1 MTAIAEAPSLAS
13 ENGKWIGRT
22 FTPVEITA
30 ILFVGSVGILI
41 AGLQP
46 QLLGA
51 LAREGRLTDM
61 ELGWAATAEL
71 LMIGIGAGSAGA
83 FLKPTGLRWW
93 GAGASLVLMLI
104 DILVGTQSHTSAI
117 ANRAVAGL
125 AEGILLWI
133 PVGMIARSTTP
144 GRWSGIFL
152 AVQTLAQFFYSEILP
167 VTVMVRHGASGGFY
181 ALAGTALVS
190 AFVSLLLPKSFD
202 ALHEPSAGESAGGLS
217 LRTIA
222 ALASVFFFMAYF
234 IGFFSYF
241 GPISAQAHHPEYVFN
256 QAASL
261 SLFSQVV
268 GAGIA
273 SLVAG
278 RVSFFPVIAFCSI
291 VNLAILALVATMP
304 GPIVFIALACLFG
317 FLWLFLLPFQVPML
331 IEADPTRRAAVLMPG
346 AQLLGAALGPTLCS
360 FAIVGE
366 DVRGVIAVSA
376 VSLVLAF
383 AVAGWLHWHRAHST

>member
-13 ENGKWIGRT
+13 ENGKWIGRA

-30 ILFVGSVGILI
+30 MLFVGSVGILI

-51 LAREGRLTDM
+51 LAREGRLTNV

-71 LMIGIGAGSAGA
+71 LTIGIGAGSAGA

-167 VTVMVRHGASGGFY
+167 PTVGRHRQ
-181 ALAGTALVS
+181 
-190 AFVSLLLPKSFD
+190 D
-202 ALHEPSAGESAGGLS
+202 HGL
-217 LRTIA
+217 
-222 ALASVFFFMAYF
+222 
-234 IGFFSYF
+234 
-241 GPISAQAHHPEYVFN
+241 
-256 QAASL
+256 
-261 SLFSQVV
+261 
-268 GAGIA
+268 
-273 SLVAG
+273 
-278 RVSFFPVIAFCSI
+278 
-291 VNLAILALVATMP
+291 
-304 GPIVFIALACLFG
+304 
-317 FLWLFLLPFQVPML
+317 
-331 IEADPTRRAAVLMPG
+331 
-346 AQLLGAALGPTLCS
+346 
-360 FAIVGE
+360 
-366 DVRGVIAVSA
+366 
-376 VSLVLAF
+376 
-383 AVAGWLHWHRAHST
+383 